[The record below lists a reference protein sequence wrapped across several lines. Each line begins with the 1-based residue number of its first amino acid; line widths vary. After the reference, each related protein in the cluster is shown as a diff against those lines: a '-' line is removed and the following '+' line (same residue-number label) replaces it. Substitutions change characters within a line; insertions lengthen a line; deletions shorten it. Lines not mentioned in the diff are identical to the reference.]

1 MTGYMPAS
9 QTSDWA
15 TPRELWDKLNLEHGF
30 NVDAAASQKNH
41 LCDKWFG
48 LDHDDE
54 FRRDG
59 LGQSWDGDSVWIN
72 PPYGR
77 VIKDWTKAAV
87 RHYKLGGA
95 L

>member
-1 MTGYMPAS
+1 MTGYMPPS
-9 QTSDWA
+9 QSDDWA
-15 TPRELWDKLNLEHGF
+15 TPIDLYEKLNLQHKF
-30 NVDAAASQKNH
+30 DVDAAASQSNH

-48 LDHDDE
+48 LDHHDKT
-54 FRRDG
+54 RRDG
-59 LGQSWDGDSVWIN
+59 LAQLWDGDSVWIN

-87 RHYKLGGA
+87 RHYKSGGG